1 MAPMVVDPAQVRT
14 FADFE
19 TFYDWLAEN
28 HDREPLTWI
37 KIHKKG
43 SGLPSIDWPQAVDAA
58 LCWGWIDGIT
68 KSLDQTSYLQRFT
81 PRRSRSIWSQVNVE
95 KVAVLIAT
103 GLMTD
108 HGLKHVEAAKADGRC
123 DAAYRTRGAAVPADL
138 QAALDADTD
147 AAAGFSA
154 LSAQKRF
161 AFIFRTEQMKT
172 AAGRAKK
179 IADLIAMLKR
189 GETPYPQKGKL

>member
-1 MAPMVVDPAQVRT
+1 
-14 FADFE
+14 
-19 TFYDWLAEN
+19 
-28 HDREPLTWI
+28 
-37 KIHKKG
+37 
-43 SGLPSIDWPQAVDAA
+43 
-58 LCWGWIDGIT
+58 
-68 KSLDQTSYLQRFT
+68 
-81 PRRSRSIWSQVNVE
+81 
-95 KVAVLIAT
+95 
-103 GLMTD
+103 MTD
-108 HGLKHVEAAKADGRC
+108 HGLKHVEAAKADGRW

-154 LSAQKRF
+154 LSAQNRF